1 MARYTFKTRASRS
14 DACERADASIQPG
27 WSTRAKEGV
36 RGPLPVRAA
45 CLLATLA
52 ALAAQASQAYET
64 DPYANRHLDVADSLD
79 VLDAKVN
86 DALDEI
92 AASWNKGEDE
102 WAFVMAMYRKVGGV
116 HWVDKLERWA
126 MEAPEVAKV
135 PVTRAESLVADFP
148 LLAGRVAAI
157 FGFGPTINVGG
168 VYFGTDKIG
177 HFFSQGRKFYGRYRS
192 MGDEAKA
199 ARRSVL
205 TEKGLFGRL
214 TTGVYS
220 NADLVANYEG
230 HRFYRS
236 LFHDGVVA
244 GKAAIFR
251 WRKGVPIKQRAFT
264 WADHVNSF
272 WDEALNANVYSPRL
286 LPYVERR
293 MLLLCDD
300 FRRRP
305 ERYRVADADALFQRY
320 RQVGLVDT
328 SALRPETFL
337 GENCAAP
344 EGVASLSRA
353 DKRR

>member
-1 MARYTFKTRASRS
+1 ML
-14 DACERADASIQPG
+14 
-27 WSTRAKEGV
+27 
-36 RGPLPVRAA
+36 GPLPLRVAA
-45 CLLATLA
+45 VLV
-52 ALAAQASQAYET
+52 ALAAPPHHGYET
-64 DPYANRHLDVADSLD
+64 DPYAKRHLDVADSLE

-92 AASWNKGEDE
+92 AASWRRGEDE
-102 WAFVMAMYRKVGGV
+102 WAFVMAVYRKVGGL

-126 MEAPEVAKV
+126 MNSPEVAKI
-135 PVTRAESLVADFP
+135 PVARRESMVADFP
-148 LLAGRVAAI
+148 LMAGRVAAI
-157 FGFGPTINVGG
+157 FGFGPTINIGG

-205 TEKGLFGRL
+205 TEKALFGRL

-230 HRFYRS
+230 YLFYRG

-244 GKAAIFR
+244 GKKAIFR
-251 WRKGVPIKQRAFT
+251 WREDAPVKQRAFT
-264 WADHVNSF
+264 WADHVNAY
-272 WDEALNANVYSPRL
+272 WDEALNANVYSAAL
-286 LPYVERR
+286 LPYVKKR
-293 MLLLCDD
+293 MLMLCDD

-305 ERYRVADADALFQRY
+305 HRYRVADAEALFRRY
-320 RQVGLVDT
+320 QPIGVVDT

-337 GENCAAP
+337 AENCEKDSSAK
-344 EGVASLSRA
+344 VNA
-353 DKRR
+353 DQGD